1 LKSFDNVSTGAAVS
15 LDRDFSEFVALFT
28 RNDVRFLVVGGY
40 ALAAHG
46 LPRAT
51 GGFDAW
57 VWVDTDN
64 AVRIVWSLDE
74 FGFVGLNLSV
84 DDFNRTDVV
93 AQLGFPPHRINI
105 MTSIDGVDF
114 EKVWERKV
122 LIQVDGQ
129 SIPFIS
135 KEDLI
140 TNKRVAGRPEDVA
153 DVARLTESE
162 E

>member
-1 LKSFDNVSTGAAVS
+1 M
-15 LDRDFSEFVALFT
+15 
-28 RNDVRFLVVGGY
+28 GGY

-51 GGFDAW
+51 GDFDAW
-57 VWVDTDN
+57 VWIDTDN
-64 AVRIVWSLDE
+64 AVRIVRSLDE

-93 AQLGFPPHRINI
+93 VQLGDPPHRIDI

-114 EKVWERKV
+114 EEAWERKV
-122 LIQVDGQ
+122 LIQVDGR

-135 KEDLI
+135 REDLI
-140 TNKRVAGRPEDVA
+140 TNKRAAGRPQDVA
-153 DVARLTESE
+153 DVARLTESKE
-162 E
+162 